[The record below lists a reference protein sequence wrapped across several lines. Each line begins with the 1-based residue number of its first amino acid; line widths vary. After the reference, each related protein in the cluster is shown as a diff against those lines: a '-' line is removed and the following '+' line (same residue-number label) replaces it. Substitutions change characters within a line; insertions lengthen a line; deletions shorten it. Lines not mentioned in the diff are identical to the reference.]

1 MERLKANPSFLA
13 EVICICLKKKNSEG
27 FLAARIPDSEGQGHI
42 ETEHQKQILA
52 RLGSHSLRK
61 TLGAQ
66 YKDLSSIPRVHREKS
81 GTVTCACDPRAGEV
95 ETD

>member
-61 TLGAQ
+61 TIQGPEF
-66 YKDLSSIPRVHREKS
+66 YSKS
-81 GTVTCACDPRAGEV
+81 TQRKVRHGDVRL
-95 ETD
+95 